1 MILKFNIGLIFED
14 AIYKISRNNWLR
26 MQMINIVNLDSH
38 IDFIN
43 FGGLI
48 KKIN

>member
-1 MILKFNIGLIFED
+1 MKLKFNIGLIFEN

-43 FGGLI
+43 FEGPI